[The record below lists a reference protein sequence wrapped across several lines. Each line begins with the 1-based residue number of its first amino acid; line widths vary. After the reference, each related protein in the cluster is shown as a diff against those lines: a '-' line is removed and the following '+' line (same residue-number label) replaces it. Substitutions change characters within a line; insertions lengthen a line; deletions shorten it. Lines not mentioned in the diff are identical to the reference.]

1 MKYLIEIII
10 YFEQFNLCLSP
21 NQLHKSNLD
30 LIWIV
35 YYIKPVLHR
44 VPTIIYSDHYNF
56 HGYTAIY
63 TTPSKSL
70 KKVTILSTPHSTEYL
85 TL

>member
-1 MKYLIEIII
+1 MMYIIEIII

-21 NQLHKSNLD
+21 NQLYKSNLD

-35 YYIKPVLHR
+35 YYIKPVLQR
-44 VPTIIYSDHYNF
+44 VPTIIYSDNYNF

-70 KKVTILSTPHSTEYL
+70 KKVIILSTPHSTDYL